1 MKNQVTVVLS
11 MPWVMD
17 MKQED
22 YKQLYDQLFSIAHDD
37 TCIGHTEANY
47 LISGMTAKHKT
58 YSYETSASDVDFAA
72 YADLSRYVP
81 DKKLKIQVGK
91 IGPHVQTGQRDD
103 ERYYNVVLI
112 DFDDGQM
119 TQQIVG
125 HMDGTEGALIQDYK
139 TLTGQQ
145 MRSKLSALKSVAV
158 SEAKSHVRQAPVLNP
173 ELVSSH
179 SEETADFAL

>member
-17 MKQED
+17 MKQDD

-81 DKKLKIQVGK
+81 DRKLKIQVGK

-103 ERYYNVVLI
+103 DRYYNIVLI
-112 DFDDGQM
+112 DFDDGRM

-125 HMDGTEGALIQDYK
+125 HMDGTEGALIQDYV
-139 TLTGQQ
+139 TLTGSQ

-173 ELVSSH
+173 ELTPEHKEAIS
-179 SEETADFAL
+179 DFAL